1 MRIHEDLMQTVDSR
15 RCVLLVLLDLSESF
29 DTLDHSTLLRRLRVI
44 GLSQSVLGWFM
55 SYLLGRTNSIN
66 IRDVTSA
73 PEIIQHGV
81 P

>member
-1 MRIHEDLMQTVDSR
+1 MRIHEDLMQAVDSR

-44 GLSQSVLGWFM
+44 GLSQPVLGWFM

-66 IRDVTSA
+66 IRDVTSV